1 MDGGGDLIL
10 IGCLVR
16 WLVTWLALFV
26 PELRKSGKMYMFV
39 DHLEKE
45 C

>member
-1 MDGGGDLIL
+1 MGSEQTRNRMDGGGDLIL

-26 PELRKSGKMYMFV
+26 PELRKSGKM
-39 DHLEKE
+39 
-45 C
+45 